1 MTTAGSVQSPPRALY
16 GLLMAG
22 FVALGAL
29 AAYAVGLRGSADS
42 ANLAAMAVLL
52 AGFLGLIPAVLRL
65 RGGMQTWGLLVF
77 GAGMARMLAL
87 LAIAVYF
94 SMMREVVK
102 QPFWLGVVSGGVIV
116 LVLETVAA
124 FVILNRFES
133 ARVRQPGAGAAQAS
147 GSSTES

>member
-22 FVALGAL
+22 FVVLGSL
-29 AAYAVGLRGSADS
+29 AAYVVGLRGSAES

-52 AGFLGLIPAVLRL
+52 AGFIGLIPAVLRL
-65 RGGMQTWGLLVF
+65 RGEMQTWGLLVF

-133 ARVRQPGAGAAQAS
+133 ARVRQPGAGAVQAS